1 LRSQA
6 ADLVCLHGLGRTP
19 ADWDG
24 VRDDLS
30 PFGRVVSPQLPS
42 APAPALQLLDH
53 TISPEAI
60 VVAHSMGAVLLM
72 RLAKSRPRPLRA
84 VILTGCFFPPARN
97 GRTLGASVADYAAHR
112 VAFVRASRGQRT
124 QRADRGAVRPLA
136 SLLRLALLPGGLE
149 EALAR
154 VTPSVLIVHAR
165 DDHHVP
171 VDYAIA
177 AQRRR
182 SNWTLEILDHGG
194 HHAHVTR
201 PAAWSA
207 LVTRWLAHVVAD

>member
-1 LRSQA
+1 
-6 ADLVCLHGLGRTP
+6 
-19 ADWDG
+19 
-24 VRDDLS
+24 VRASLE

-42 APAPALQLLDH
+42 APAPALELLDS
-53 TISPEAI
+53 TISPGAI
-60 VVAHSMGAVLLM
+60 VVAHSMGAVLAM

-97 GRTLGASVADYAAHR
+97 GRTLGASVADYASHR

-124 QRADRGAVRPLA
+124 ERAGRGSVRPLA
-136 SLLRLALLPGGLE
+136 SLLRLAVRPGGLE
-149 EALAR
+149 DALAR
-154 VTPSVLIVHAR
+154 VTPSVLIIHAR

-177 AQRRR
+177 AQRR
-182 SNWTLEILDHGG
+182 WPDWKLEVLDHGG

-201 PAAWSA
+201 PDAWSA
-207 LVTRWLAHVVAD
+207 LATPWLAHVVAE

>member
-1 LRSQA
+1 LE
-6 ADLVCLHGLGRTP
+6 V
-19 ADWDG
+19 
-24 VRDDLS
+24 
-30 PFGRVVSPQLPS
+30 
-42 APAPALQLLDH
+42 LDS
-53 TISPEAI
+53 TISPGAI
-60 VVAHSMGAVLLM
+60 VVAHSMGAVLAM

-84 VILTGCFFPPARN
+84 VILTGCFCPPARN

-124 QRADRGAVRPLA
+124 QRADRGSVRPLA

-154 VTPSVLIVHAR
+154 VTPSVLIIHAR

-171 VDYAIA
+171 VDYAVA

-182 SNWTLEILDHGG
+182 QDWALEVLDHGG

-207 LVTRWLAHVVAD
+207 LATRWLARGRR

>member
-1 LRSQA
+1 MRA
-6 ADLVCLHGLGRTP
+6 G
-19 ADWDG
+19 
-24 VRDDLS
+24 LS

-42 APAPALQLLDH
+42 RPAPALELLDS
-53 TISPEAI
+53 TISPGAI
-60 VVAHSMGAVLLM
+60 VVAHSMGAVLAM

-97 GRTLGASVADYAAHR
+97 GRTVGASVADYANHR
-112 VAFVRASRGQRT
+112 VAFVRASRDQRT
-124 QRADRGAVRPLA
+124 RRASRGSVRPLA
-136 SLLRLALLPGGLE
+136 SLLRLAVLPGGLE
-149 EALAR
+149 EALSR
-154 VTPSVLIVHAR
+154 VTPSVLIIHAR
-165 DDHHVP
+165 DDHHVL

-182 SNWTLEILDHGG
+182 QDWTLEILDHGG

-207 LVTRWLAHVVAD
+207 LATRWLARVVAD

>member
-1 LRSQA
+1 MRA
-6 ADLVCLHGLGRTP
+6 N
-19 ADWDG
+19 
-24 VRDDLS
+24 LS
-30 PFGRVVSPQLPS
+30 PFGRVLSPQLPS
-42 APAPALQLLDH
+42 DPASALELLDS
-53 TISPEAI
+53 TISPGAI
-60 VVAHSMGAVLLM
+60 VVAHSMGAVLAM
-72 RLAKSRPRPLRA
+72 RMAKSRPRPLRA

-124 QRADRGAVRPLA
+124 ERAGRNSVRPLA

-149 EALAR
+149 EALTG
-154 VTPSVLIVHAR
+154 VTPSVVIIHAR

-182 SNWTLEILDHGG
+182 PDWTLELLDEGG

-201 PAAWSA
+201 QAAWSA
-207 LVTRWLAHVVAD
+207 LATRWLARVVAD

>member
-1 LRSQA
+1 LRRRS

-24 VRDDLS
+24 VRADLS
-30 PFGRVVSPQLPS
+30 PFGTVVSPQLPS
-42 APAPALQLLDH
+42 APSQALELLDS
-53 TISPEAI
+53 TIAPGAI
-60 VVAHSMGAVLLM
+60 VVAHSMGTVLAM
-72 RLAKSRPRPLRA
+72 RLAKNRPRPLRA

-112 VAFVRASRGQRT
+112 VAFVRASGGQRT
-124 QRADRGAVRPLA
+124 QRAGRGSVRPLA

-154 VTPSVLIVHAR
+154 VTPSVLIIHAR

-182 SNWTLEILDHGG
+182 PDWTLEVLDHGG

-201 PAAWSA
+201 PTAWSA
-207 LVTRWLAHVVAD
+207 LATRWLARAVAD